1 MTATRIGEEYICT
14 VPDVRW
20 FSPNS
25 YGSLVVPGL
34 ERRGVSIAREGDAPA
49 RLAVAMSATVAEEAW
64 RYARARGCPLAV
76 YLWDLPPWR
85 MGHGRHDLVWSVAG
99 RFLRLP
105 RAGPR
110 FAQRRGFYS
119 RLRYIAAHAAA
130 VWTPSQNT
138 KQAVRRHLGLA
149 ATLQPYCYDSTRFVP
164 DPRQRR
170 TPDTLLYISRM
181 QPYKNHEAVLRAAA
195 RSEPRAPVR
204 LIGRG
209 PSLPGLQ
216 SLAEDLGVP
225 CSFESGLGDEEI
237 VRAYQTAAVVVCPS
251 RFEGFGLTPIEG
263 LACGAPVVAS
273 DIPPHREFLR
283 ESAAYFTLDNDS
295 ALVQAIQA
303 ARGGGAGG
311 RGALDLITIEAAAD
325 RFAAGLRELL

>member
-1 MTATRIGEEYICT
+1 MTATLISGEYICA

-20 FSPNS
+20 FSPNA

-34 ERRGVSIAREGDAPA
+34 QRRGLSIAREGDASC
-49 RLAVAMSATVAEEAW
+49 RLAIAMSATVAEEAW
-64 RYARARGCPLAV
+64 RYARAHGCPLVV

-85 MGHGRHDLVWSVAG
+85 MGHGRHDLVWAVG
-99 RFLRLP
+99 RRFLRLP
-105 RAGPR
+105 RPGHR
-110 FAQRRGFYS
+110 FAQGRGFYS

-130 VWTPSQNT
+130 VWAPSENT
-138 KQAVRRHLGLA
+138 KQSIWRHFGLPA
-149 ATLQPYCYDSTRFVP
+149 MRQPYCYDSGRFVP
-164 DPRQRR
+164 DPRQPR
-170 TPDTLLYISRM
+170 TADTLLYVSRM
-181 QPYKNHEAVLRAAA
+181 QPYKNHEAVIRAAA
-195 RSEPRAPVR
+195 RSAPRAPVR

-225 CSFESGLGDEEI
+225 CTFESGLSDEA
-237 VRAYQTAAVVVCPS
+237 VVTAYQTASVVVCPS
-251 RFEGFGLTPIEG
+251 RFEGFGLSPIEG

-283 ESAAYFTLDNDS
+283 ESATYFTLDNDS

-303 ARGGGAGG
+303 ARGQGAGG
-311 RGALDLITIEAAAD
+311 RGALDLITIEAAAE
-325 RFAAGLRELL
+325 RFAEGFKEWL